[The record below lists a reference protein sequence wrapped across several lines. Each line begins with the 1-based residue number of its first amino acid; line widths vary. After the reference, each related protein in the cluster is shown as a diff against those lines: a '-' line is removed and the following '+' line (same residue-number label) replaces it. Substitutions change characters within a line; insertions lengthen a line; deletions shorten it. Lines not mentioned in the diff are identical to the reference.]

1 MKDSEKTREQ
11 LMHELTELR
20 SQIAAQEKSI
30 TENISA
36 QIAAEELQHYAE
48 NIVETIR
55 QPLLVLDGDLRIIS
69 ANRNFYSTF
78 HVNPDET
85 LGCFIY
91 DLGNKQWDIPKLRE
105 LLERVLPEKEAF
117 YDFEVDHNFQDIGQK
132 IMLLNARQ
140 IYRKDIGIKIILLAI
155 EDITKRKQLENL
167 LTESEERFRRLF
179 ETANDGILLLEKGE
193 GKITHANLATEKMTG
208 YTNKESIGNS
218 LQDIG
223 IPLDL
228 GDFQKTM
235 QDLNNRG
242 IIHYDDIPVITKTGQ
257 HIDTDIYLVDR
268 AKLVQCN
275 IRNIT
280 ERKQAEV
287 EVKRSESRLKML
299 VDILQH
305 PSETIQDFLDYALD
319 KAIRLTG
326 SKIGYIYHY
335 HEDRKEFVLSTWS
348 KEVMVECTVA
358 KPSTCYE
365 LDKTGIWGEAV
376 RQRRPIIVN
385 DFKTANPLKK
395 GYPEGHV
402 QLLKFMTIPIFKGE
416 SIVGVVGLAN
426 KATDYDETD
435 ILQVSLLMEVV
446 WKVTERKR
454 AEVALRESN
463 DLFSLYMRHSP
474 IYTYI
479 KEVTPIRSI
488 VLQASDNFGQ
498 MIGISGSEMIGKTMM
513 ELFPPELAAKITAD
527 DATVVSRGDV
537 LRLDEELNGRSYTTI
552 KFPIVRGDKTLLAGY
567 TIDITDGKLAAEKLR
582 QSEEKFS
589 KAFQTSP
596 YAITI
601 TYAEDGTF
609 IDVNDAFTAMTE
621 FTREEAIT
629 GSSVG
634 LKLWVNEEDRQG
646 VVAALQAGQ
655 TVAGQEFQFK
665 AKNGKIITGLF
676 SAQTIHLNQRPCILS
691 SINDITNRKLAEAEK
706 AKLEIQLQQTHKM
719 EAIGTLAGG
728 IAHDFNNIL
737 AAMIGYT
744 ELSLV
749 EDQKEIQHQ
758 YLQETLKGAERAKDL
773 VKQIL
778 TFSRQDSR
786 EKKPQNIKLLLKEAV
801 KFLRASMPATIEF
814 RQDFTN
820 ESCNILADYTQVYQV
835 IMNLCTNA
843 SYTMKQA
850 GGILTLELSTLE
862 LAKSEVLHHPG
873 LKPGSYVKLTVS
885 DTGCGIDSALIPRI
899 FDPFF
904 TTKSKDEGTGLGL
917 SVAYGI
923 IKSHDG
929 VINVYSEL
937 GKGTSFSVYLPRI
950 IHEAVTIGSISETV
964 IGGTE
969 RILFVDDE
977 PALVDIGMLTLSS
990 LGYKVT
996 GVMSSN
1002 EALDLFRTEPE
1013 RFDLVITDMTLPK
1026 MTGIDLTREILQI
1039 RPNMPVILCSGLR
1052 DAQTEEQVKSLGI
1065 KAYCAKPLTRKD
1077 LSRVVRDTLDGY
1089 KNPLLQ

>member
-1 MKDSEKTREQ
+1 MKDNEKTLGQ
-11 LMHELTELR
+11 LVNDLSELR
-20 SQIAAQEKSI
+20 SQNVELEKSV
-30 TENISA
+30 TGYISA
-36 QIAAEELQHYAE
+36 QLVAEELHHYTE
-48 NIVETIR
+48 NIVETVR
-55 QPLLVLDGDLRIIS
+55 EPLLVLNADLKIIS
-69 ANRNFYSTF
+69 ANHNFYRTF
-78 HVNPDET
+78 QVTPGET
-85 LGCFIY
+85 IGSFIY
-91 DLGNKQWDIPKLRE
+91 DLGNKQWDIPRLRE
-105 LLERVLPEKEAF
+105 LLEEVLPEKQAF
-117 YDFEVDHNFQDIGQK
+117 DNFEVVHNFQDIGHK

-140 IYRKDIGIKIILLAI
+140 IYRKEIGAKMILLAI
-155 EDITKRKQLENL
+155 EDITEHKRLEDL
-167 LTESEERFRRLF
+167 LTESEERYRRLF
-179 ETANDGILLLEKGE
+179 ETASDGIVLLEKSE
-193 GKITHANLATEKMTG
+193 GKIIHANPATEKMLG
-208 YTNKESIGNS
+208 YASREIIGNNLQGIGVS
-218 LQDIG
+218 LDMS
-223 IPLDL
+223 
-228 GDFQKTM
+228 DFQTTM
-235 QDLNNRG
+235 QNLNKCGMLNYNDVQ
-242 IIHYDDIPVITKTGQ
+242 IITKSGQ
-257 HIDTDIYLVDR
+257 HIDVDIYLVNR
-268 AKLVQCN
+268 AKLIQCN
-275 IRNIT
+275 IRDIT
-280 ERKQAEV
+280 ERKQVGREI
-287 EVKRSESRLKML
+287 KLNESRLKML

-305 PSETIQDFLDYALD
+305 PSDTIQNFLDYALEQ
-319 KAIRLTG
+319 AIQLTG

-335 HEDRKEFVLSTWS
+335 QEDSKEFVLNTWS

-358 KPSTCYE
+358 KPLTCYE

-376 RQRRPIIVN
+376 RQRRSIIVN
-385 DFKTANPLKK
+385 DFTTHPLKK

-416 SIVGVVGLAN
+416 GIVGVVGLAN
-426 KATDYDETD
+426 KETDYDETD
-435 ILQVSLLMEVV
+435 ILQVSLLMEAV

-463 DLFSLYMRHSP
+463 ELFSLYMRHSP

-527 DATVVSRGDV
+527 DAAVVSRGDV

-552 KFPIVRGDKTLLAGY
+552 KFPIARGDKTLLAGY

-601 TYAEDGTF
+601 TRAEDGTF
-609 IDVNDAFTAMTE
+609 VEVNGAFTEMTG
-621 FTREEAIT
+621 FTREEAIA

-634 LKLWVNEEDRQG
+634 LKLWVNEEDRQH

-655 TVAGQEFQFK
+655 TVVSQEFQFR
-665 AKNGKIITGLF
+665 AKSGKVITGLF
-676 SAQTIHLNQRPCILS
+676 SAQTIHLSHGPCILS
-691 SINDITNRKLAEAEK
+691 SINDITKRKRAEAEK
-706 AKLEIQLQQTHKM
+706 VKLEIQLLQTHKM

-744 ELSLV
+744 ELSLA
-749 EDQKEIQHQ
+749 EDQKETRQH
-758 YLQETLKGAERAKDL
+758 YLQEILKGAERARDL

-778 TFSRQDSR
+778 TFSRQDSS
-786 EKKPQNIKLLLKEAV
+786 EKKPLDLKLLLKEAF
-801 KFLRASMPATIEF
+801 KFLRASIPATIEI
-814 RQDFTN
+814 REHSTN
-820 ESCNILADYTQVYQV
+820 ESCNILADHTQVYQV

-843 SYTMKQA
+843 SHAMKQT
-850 GGILTLELSTLE
+850 GGTLMIELSTMKMGKGE
-862 LAKSEVLHHPG
+862 ILHHPG
-873 LKPGSYVKLTVS
+873 LKPGPYVKLSIS
-885 DTGCGIDSALIPRI
+885 DTGCGIDSAIIQRI

-923 IKSHDG
+923 IKSHNG

-937 GKGTSFSVYLPRI
+937 GKGSSFSVYLPRI
-950 IHEAVTIGSISETV
+950 THDAVTIGSISETV

-969 RILFVDDE
+969 QILFVDDE
-977 PALVDIGMLTLSS
+977 PAMVDIGRLTLSS

-996 GVMSSN
+996 GVTSSS
-1002 EALDLFRTEPE
+1002 EALDLFRAEPG

-1026 MTGIDLTREILQI
+1026 MTGIDLTRQILQI
-1039 RPNMPVILCSGLR
+1039 RPGMPVILCSGLR
-1052 DAQTEEQVKSLGI
+1052 DPDTEEQVKSLGI
-1065 KAYCAKPLTRKD
+1065 RAYCTKPLTKID
-1077 LSRVVRDTLDGY
+1077 LSRVIRDTLDGY
-1089 KNPLLQ
+1089 E